1 MVVVAVAAATAAHV
15 KLGQAASGRTWKKRT
30 QTPARCL
37 TNTKFNNRWKSWDE
51 KQTDR
56 KARQL
61 ALELQKELSEQKRLE
76 IIEKK
81 ERRLENEKRRAENEY
96 KTVQKAAQTLNYS
109 KVGYTLKAMSK
120 KQLRQIKKTRVNP
133 KTGVTEFVS
142 AYAK

>member
-1 MVVVAVAAATAAHV
+1 MVVAVVAVATNV
-15 KLGQAASGRTWKKRT
+15 KLGPAASGRTWKKRI

-37 TNTKFNNRWKSWDE
+37 TNTKYNNRWKSWDD
-51 KQTDR
+51 KQVDR

-76 IIEKK
+76 IIDKK

-96 KTVQKAAQTLNYS
+96 KTVSRAAQTLNHS